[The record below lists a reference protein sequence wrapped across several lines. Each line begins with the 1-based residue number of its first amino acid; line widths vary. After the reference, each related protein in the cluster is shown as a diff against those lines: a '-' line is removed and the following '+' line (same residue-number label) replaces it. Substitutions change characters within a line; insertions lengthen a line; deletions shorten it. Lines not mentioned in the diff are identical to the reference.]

1 MVSEVF
7 NFLCSAFIILCLAEI
22 ASLLFVSVHET
33 FRKKREEL
41 RSGNRSAAKTQN
53 DMAGG
58 RHGQTLP
65 PVLIRR

>member
-33 FRKKREEL
+33 FRKKREEM
-41 RSGNRSAAKTQN
+41 RKFYRGKDTAEKKQANSKDTE
-53 DMAGG
+53 
-58 RHGQTLP
+58 
-65 PVLIRR
+65 

>member
-7 NFLCSAFIILCLAEI
+7 NFLCSAFIILCLVEI

-41 RSGNRSAAKTQN
+41 RSGSRSAAKTQN

-58 RHGQTLP
+58 RRGQTLP